1 MIRNSTWKLIRR
13 VTGTAAILAVV
24 IVLVVI
30 YVRSS
35 GKGTGVPVAVGSAAS
50 ARAGAGSGTG
60 GSGGSSAGSGP
71 PPPPSE
77 QGGGASEQAGGASEG
92 SASGSSSAP
101 GSGESSAGGSSSA
114 PKSSSG
120 PSGTY
125 TGPVIQTPY
134 GPVQVAVAEEKGRI
148 TDVKA
153 LQLPTEHP
161 QSMFISERAAPLL
174 RSEALEAQS
183 DEINI
188 VTGATFTSE
197 GFASSLQ
204 KALLKAG

>member
-13 VTGTAAILAVV
+13 ATGTAAILALV

-30 YVRSS
+30 YVRS
-35 GKGTGVPVAVGSAAS
+35 GGRGGGVGVATG
-50 ARAGAGSGTG
+50 RATNAHTGAGRSGN
-60 GSGGSSAGSGP
+60 SSSASGST
-71 PPPPSE
+71 PPPPS
-77 QGGGASEQAGGASEG
+77 SEQAH
-92 SASGSSSAP
+92 GSS
-101 GSGESSAGGSSSA
+101 ESSA
-114 PKSSSG
+114 PKSSAG
-120 PSGTY
+120 PSGTF

-161 QSMFISERAAPLL
+161 QSVFISERATPLL
-174 RSEALEAQS
+174 RTETLEAQS
-183 DEINI
+183 AEIS
-188 VTGATFTSE
+188 VVSGATFTSE

-204 KALLKAG
+204 QALLKAG

>member
-30 YVRSS
+30 YIRSS
-35 GKGTGVPVAVGSAAS
+35 GKGTGARIAVGSATS
-50 ARAGAGSGTG
+50 ARSGAGSGTG
-60 GSGGSSAGSGP
+60 GSGGSPSSSGP

-77 QGGGASEQAGGASEG
+77 QTGGSGEQTH
-92 SASGSSSAP
+92 
-101 GSGESSAGGSSSA
+101 GSGESSASGSSSA

-148 TDVKA
+148 VDVKA

-183 DEINI
+183 AEINI
-188 VTGATFTSE
+188 LTGATFTSE

>member
-1 MIRNSTWKLIRR
+1 MIRNSTWKLMRR

-30 YVRSS
+30 YIRSS
-35 GKGTGVPVAVGSAAS
+35 GKGTGARIAAS
-50 ARAGAGSGTG
+50 SATRPHAGE
-60 GSGGSSAGSGP
+60 GSSSGSSSGSSTTSGP

-77 QGGGASEQAGGASEG
+77 QT
-92 SASGSSSAP
+92 
-101 GSGESSAGGSSSA
+101 GGSSEPSA
-114 PKSSSG
+114 PRSSSG
-120 PSGTY
+120 PSGTF

-183 DEINI
+183 AEINI
-188 VTGATFTSE
+188 LTGATFTSE

>member
-13 VTGTAAILAVV
+13 ATGTAAILAVV

-35 GKGTGVPVAVGSAAS
+35 GKGTGVPVAVGSASS
-50 ARAGAGSGTG
+50 AHPGAGSSTG
-60 GSGGSSAGSGP
+60 GSGGSSAASGP
-71 PPPPSE
+71 PPPPPSE
-77 QGGGASEQAGGASEG
+77 EQAGG
-92 SASGSSSAP
+92 
-101 GSGESSAGGSSSA
+101 SGEQAHGGGESPPA
-114 PKSSSG
+114 KSSSG

-148 TDVKA
+148 VDVKA

-161 QSMFISERAAPLL
+161 QSMFISERVAPLL

-183 DEINI
+183 DQINI

>member
-24 IVLVVI
+24 IALVVI
-30 YVRSS
+30 YIRSS
-35 GKGTGVPVAVGSAAS
+35 GKGTGLRVAVGSAAS

-60 GSGGSSAGSGP
+60 GSGGSSSASG

-77 QGGGASEQAGGASEG
+77 QSGGASEQARG
-92 SASGSSSAP
+92 SRESSAP
-101 GSGESSAGGSSSA
+101 GSSSA

-120 PSGTY
+120 PSGTF
-125 TGPVIQTPY
+125 TGPVVQTPY

-161 QSMFISERAAPLL
+161 QSMFISERVAPLL

-183 DEINI
+183 DEIN
-188 VTGATFTSE
+188 VVSGATFTSD